1 MDERILVLGGTGRQG
16 GAVARELLRR
26 GRIVHAL
33 VRNPQTPAAL
43 ALADAGAVLVRGDLN
58 DEASL
63 RAAMRGM
70 HGVFSVQTFVTPGGV
85 TTEERQGKAVG
96 DAAAQAGV
104 AHLVYSSVGGAER
117 SSGIP
122 HFDSKWNVEQY
133 LEKLGLPATVL
144 RPTMFYECF
153 HDISPRLVNGQ
164 LVLGLW
170 LRPEVR
176 LQLIGTSD
184 IGAFAADAFDDAAS
198 WLGRQVEIAGDELT
212 GPQMA
217 EAFERVSG
225 VPTRYEQQPIEPLR
239 AVREDLASMFD
250 WFDREGYRADLPA
263 LRRIRPD
270 LVNLETWLRTD
281 WTAPVTSRDA
291 DGSRSRP
298 ARRPRPPR

>member
-1 MDERILVLGGTGRQG
+1 MATKEQARAVDGKILVLGGTGRQG

-33 VRNPQTPAAL
+33 VRDPDKPAAREL
-43 ALADAGAVLVRGDLN
+43 AAGGAVLVRGDMD

-63 RAAMRGM
+63 RAAMKGI

-85 TTEERQGKAVG
+85 VTEERQGKAVG
-96 DAAAQAGV
+96 DAAAHADV

-122 HFDSKWNVEQY
+122 HFDSKWNVERHIQT
-133 LEKLGLPATVL
+133 LGLPVTVL
-144 RPTMFYECF
+144 RPTMFHECF
-153 HDISPRLVNGQ
+153 HDISPRLVDGR

-170 LRPEVR
+170 LRPEIR
-176 LQLIGTSD
+176 LQLIATSD
-184 IGAFAADAFDDAAS
+184 IGAFAADAFDDPAT
-198 WLGRQVEIAGDELT
+198 WCGRQVEIAGDELT

-225 VPTRYEQQPIEPLR
+225 IPTRYQQQPIEPLR

-250 WFDREGYRADLPA
+250 WFDREGYRADLPE
-263 LRRIRPD
+263 LRRIRPG
-270 LVNLETWLRTD
+270 LSNLETWLRTN
-281 WTAPVTSRDA
+281 WTAPVPQSR
-291 DGSRSRP
+291 
-298 ARRPRPPR
+298 